1 MAEKGLISKSA
12 LTAIADAI
20 RTKTETSETMLPG
33 EMADLISAIETGSKV
48 QVLYG
53 TTTLS
58 SYGGRTFNLGTTR
71 TGKYYAFVLV
81 GEITSNAASRILYAH
96 KIATKNK
103 TSTVVIGRNASDGVA
118 TSGVT
123 VNSDSVSFN
132 GDLTLYNVTYHW
144 LYVGGEDI

>member
-1 MAEKGLISKSA
+1 MAKMLINDST

-20 RTKTETSETMLPG
+20 RAKTETSETMLPG
-33 EMADLISAIETGSKV
+33 EMADLIAGLEIGSKV

-81 GEITSNAASRILYAH
+81 GEITSSASARILYAH

-103 TSTVVIGRNASDGVA
+103 TSTVVIARNPSEGVA

-123 VNSDSVSFN
+123 VNSDSVYFG
-132 GDLTLYNVTYHW
+132 GDFTLYNATYHW
-144 LYVGGEDI
+144 LYVGGDDI